1 MGGWVKGEEPG
12 RWRVYRQEDG
22 LTEDFTL
29 SVTVSPRGQ
38 AWVRH
43 PSVALV
49 NWLDGYQVRAIPGLE
64 ENRFPVWESRS
75 GQIWTLHRLGLAEF
89 KREGWTVYPVDA
101 VRDEQQ
107 RNSLRMVR
115 PIPVLPAE
123 RDHVLVLLADQL
135 IKVNPVLGRVTE
147 LRAATATGLQSLTDL
162 IESRDGGAWVV
173 GTGGV
178 AKLPGP
184 VRLLTAESEWQECLL
199 DPAWEIEGLS
209 RPIEDDEGRL
219 VLVGERGGGTER
231 VIMICDGEGWE
242 SPRPAPEGT
251 RAVWRGLGDH
261 YWAQA
266 RGSLL
271 ELAAGDRWQAVEI
284 PGIPRAQL
292 IDAAF
297 EPGGVFWLATSEGLA
312 RYAPRSWRRPAG
324 AGEWAVDILGMDE
337 HRGVGVWMVSRTR
350 LWLLRENR
358 WRGWDLPE
366 GFEPQGPPSR
376 LVHWLEGQR
385 VLVSGGPDDSQVF
398 DLARERFQALKHPEA
413 RSIHRVMGGFR
424 PGAVF
429 LETTGVDRRIEVFDG
444 SRFSIWPEAGLA
456 GVDLGEVEFLDGSAG
471 DRVWL
476 GRTNDLA
483 VWAAGLGRFESVAGA
498 PVGKL
503 NSIVAVAG
511 GRVWFGGEA
520 GILEYDGRGLQVRRM
535 EVGRVHSLRTSRDGT
550 VWVAS
555 EAGLWSYADQAWL
568 QYGPEEGFPDVGVR
582 DVLPDREGAVYAATE
597 EGLVRYHREADLDP
611 PVTRISGATTR
622 ETPTTRE
629 FAVRYSGL
637 DRWNYTEENRLV
649 FSHRLDGGVWSEFTQ
664 SGEVTLANLTAGQHR
679 LLVRAMDRNRNEEME
694 PAVWEFVAFVP
705 WYAEPRILLVT
716 GGGLLVAGCL
726 AWLAINRH
734 LRLRRSYEEVEGI
747 VAERTRELNEANQ
760 ELFHSQKMRAL
771 GTLAAG
777 VAHDFNSILSII
789 KGSAQII
796 EHHLD
801 DQERIRTRVSR
812 IKTMVEQ
819 GSGIVQSMLGF
830 SRGAAGEVEEC
841 ELNQLLQ
848 DTARLVGDQTGPH
861 VRIRCEIASPPITV
875 WTVAALLRQMLLNLI
890 FNAVEASGGAGEIRL
905 EVTRKEQLPAD
916 LVLAPGPA
924 IEYVRIDV
932 VDQGHGIPA
941 EILPRVFEPFFTTKA
956 FSTRR
961 GTGLGLSMVYEIAKE
976 LGVGLRVESKAGTGT
991 TFSLWIPGRSDSR

>member
-1 MGGWVKGEEPG
+1 
-12 RWRVYRQEDG
+12 
-22 LTEDFTL
+22 
-29 SVTVSPRGQ
+29 
-38 AWVRH
+38 
-43 PSVALV
+43 VALV
-49 NWLDGYQVRAIPGLE
+49 NWLDGYEVRAIPGLE

-101 VRDEQQ
+101 IRDEQQ

-123 RDHVLVLLADQL
+123 RDHVLVLLANQL
-135 IKVNPVLGRVTE
+135 IKVNPVLGRVIE
-147 LRAATATGLQSLTDL
+147 LRAASATRLGSLTDL
-162 IESRDGGAWVV
+162 LESRDGGAWVV

-184 VRLLTAESEWQECLL
+184 VRLLAEESEWQEVAL
-199 DPAWEIEGLS
+199 DPAWGIEGLG
-209 RPIEDDEGRL
+209 RAIEDDEGRL
-219 VLVGERGGGTER
+219 VMLGERAGGVER
-231 VIMICDGEGWE
+231 LIIVCDGEGWE
-242 SPRPAPEGT
+242 PPKPAPEGA
-251 RAVWRGLGDH
+251 RAVWRGLGDR

-266 RGSLL
+266 RGALL
-271 ELAAGDRWQAVEI
+271 EWSGAGGWEAVEI

-292 IDAAF
+292 IDAAI
-297 EPGGVFWLATSEGLA
+297 ETGGVFWLATSEGLA

-324 AGEWAVDILGMDE
+324 GGDSATDVLGMVE
-337 HRGVGVWMVSRTR
+337 HRGVGVWMISPRR
-350 LWLLRENR
+350 LWLLREGR

-366 GFEPQGPPSR
+366 GFTPQGPPLR

-385 VLVSGGPDDSQVF
+385 VVVSGGADGSLVF
-398 DLARERFQALKHPEA
+398 DLGRERFQGLTHPEG
-413 RSIHRVMGGFR
+413 RNIRRILGGFR
-424 PGAVF
+424 PGAIF
-429 LETTGVDRRIEVFDG
+429 LETVGEDRRIEVFDG
-444 SRFSIWPEAGLA
+444 SRFSRWPEEGSA
-456 GVDLGEVEFLDGSAG
+456 GVDLTEVKFLDGLAG

-476 GRTNDLA
+476 GRTNGLA
-483 VWAAGLGRFESVAGA
+483 VWDVGLGRFEPVTGA
-498 PVGKL
+498 PVGTV
-503 NSIVAVAG
+503 NSVVAVSG
-511 GRVWFGGEA
+511 GRVWFGGEG
-520 GILEYDGRGLQVRRM
+520 GIVEYDGRGLQVRRL
-535 EVGRVHSLRTSRDGT
+535 EVGGVHSLRAGRDGT
-550 VWVAS
+550 VWMAS
-555 EAGLWSYADQAWL
+555 EAGVWSYADRAWL
-568 QYGPEEGFPDVGVR
+568 HHGSEEGFPGEGVR
-582 DVLPDREGAVYAATE
+582 DVLPDQEGAVYAATE
-597 EGLVRYHREADLDP
+597 GGLLRYYRDADLDP
-611 PVTRISGATTR
+611 PTTRFSSETPR

-629 FAVRYSGL
+629 FEVRYSGR
-637 DRWNYTEENRLV
+637 DRWDYTEEDRLV
-649 FSHRLDGGVWSEFTQ
+649 FSHRLDGGEWSDF
-664 SGEVTLANLTAGQHR
+664 SGSAVVTLRNLTAGRHR
-679 LLVRAMDRNRNEEME
+679 LSVRAMDRNRNEEVE

-705 WYAEPRILLVT
+705 WYVEPRILLVT

-734 LRLRRSYEEVEGI
+734 FRLRRSYEEVEGI
-747 VAERTRELNEANQ
+747 VAERTRELKEANR

-830 SRGAAGEVEEC
+830 SRGAAGEAADCDV
-841 ELNQLLQ
+841 NQLLQ
-848 DTARLVGDQTGPH
+848 DTARLVGDQAGQH
-861 VRIRCEIASPPITV
+861 VKLRCEVAPDPVVVRTV
-875 WTVAALLRQMLLNLI
+875 SALLRQMLLNLI
-890 FNAVEASGGAGEIRL
+890 FNAVEASGDAGEIRL
-905 EVTRKEQLPAD
+905 TVSRVNGLPAD

-924 IEYVRIDV
+924 GEYVRVDV
-932 VDQGHGIPA
+932 ADHGHGISA

-976 LGVGLRVESKAGTGT
+976 LKVGLRVESKAGTGT
-991 TFSLWIPGRSDSR
+991 MFSLWIPG